1 MKHAITGLGALLF
14 TATALAQ
21 GGGGFTGPDNLR
33 TVTTAEAATLADDAA
48 VRLQGHLVRSLG
60 DERYEFRDEAGTIV
74 VEIDGE
80 DWRGVEATPETRV
93 ELRGEVDKEWNR
105 TEVDVD
111 GVALV
116 P

>member
-1 MKHAITGLGALLF
+1 MQHAITGLGALLF
-14 TATALAQ
+14 TTAALAQ
-21 GGGGFTGPDNLR
+21 GGGGFTGPDDLR
-33 TVTTAEAATLADDAA
+33 AVTTAEAATLADDTA
-48 VRLQGHLVRSLG
+48 VKLQGHVVRALG
-60 DERYEFRDEAGTIV
+60 DERYEFRDEAGTMV

-105 TEVDVD
+105 AEIDVD
-111 GVALV
+111 GVALA